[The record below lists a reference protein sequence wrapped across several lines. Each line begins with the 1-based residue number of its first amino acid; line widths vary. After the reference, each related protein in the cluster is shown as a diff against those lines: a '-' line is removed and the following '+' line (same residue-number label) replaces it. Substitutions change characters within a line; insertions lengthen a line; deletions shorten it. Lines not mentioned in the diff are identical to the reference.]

1 LDFLGDILVD
11 KRDTMASMGVIS
23 ASFSEEAVP
32 GMALASLEL
41 HRTMITL
48 MVLHKVVPLDLTME
62 LIDQAL
68 QRIEKL
74 QMSGNASIEGPA
86 RAARLHIE
94 VLLKQLHDLPSVVAQ
109 TPPPSPN

>member
-1 LDFLGDILVD
+1 MTA
-11 KRDTMASMGVIS
+11 KRSP
-23 ASFSEEAVP
+23 SFSEEAVP

-48 MVLHKVVPLDLTME
+48 MVLHKVVPRHLTME

-74 QMSGNASIEGPA
+74 QMSRNASIEGPA

-94 VLLKQLHDLPSVVAQ
+94 VLLAQLRDLPAQ
-109 TPPPSPN
+109 P